1 MIFHINIES
10 NPGSV
15 GRLGAGLIHASL
27 LKFQKFNGI
36 KVQIV
41 KEPTLLFEKS
51 QLNLTRSKI
60 YNEQNKRVYVKFI
73 FMTILFE
80 FGKTHKKLVLL

>member
-27 LKFQKFNGI
+27 LKFLRFNGI
-36 KVQIV
+36 KVQTV

-51 QLNLTRSKI
+51 QLNLDLSKI
-60 YNEQNKRVYVKFI
+60 YNIQDKRVYIKFI
-73 FMTILFE
+73 FMTILFACD
-80 FGKTHKKLVLL
+80 VLK

>member
-27 LKFQKFNGI
+27 LKFNFKFNGI
-36 KVQIV
+36 KV
-41 KEPTLLFEKS
+41 
-51 QLNLTRSKI
+51 
-60 YNEQNKRVYVKFI
+60 
-73 FMTILFE
+73 
-80 FGKTHKKLVLL
+80 

>member
-1 MIFHINIES
+1 MIIHINIES

-27 LKFQKFNGI
+27 FKQYNCQFNGV

-51 QLNLTRSKI
+51 QLNKI
-60 YNEQNKRVYVKFI
+60 
-73 FMTILFE
+73 LP
-80 FGKTHKKLVLL
+80 

>member
-41 KEPTLLFEKS
+41 KEPKLLFEKS
-51 QLNLTRSKI
+51 QLNLSLITIQQEYKYINRKT
-60 YNEQNKRVYVKFI
+60 EMNKVRTQI
-73 FMTILFE
+73 II
-80 FGKTHKKLVLL
+80 

>member
-27 LKFQKFNGI
+27 FKLLKFNGI

-51 QLNLTRSKI
+51 QLSSNFSKI
-60 YNEQNKRVYVKFI
+60 SKIRVDSTIKR
-73 FMTILFE
+73 TE
-80 FGKTHKKLVLL
+80 KKEMKMEEKE

>member
-27 LKFQKFNGI
+27 LKFLKFNGI
-36 KVQIV
+36 KVQTV

-51 QLNLTRSKI
+51 QLNPIKTQKLSAVPKKSFSKLC
-60 YNEQNKRVYVKFI
+60 YFI
-73 FMTILFE
+73 
-80 FGKTHKKLVLL
+80 K

>member
-1 MIFHINIES
+1 MIFHINKES

-36 KVQIV
+36 KV
-41 KEPTLLFEKS
+41 
-51 QLNLTRSKI
+51 
-60 YNEQNKRVYVKFI
+60 
-73 FMTILFE
+73 
-80 FGKTHKKLVLL
+80 

>member
-27 LKFQKFNGI
+27 LKFLRFNGI
-36 KVQIV
+36 KV
-41 KEPTLLFEKS
+41 
-51 QLNLTRSKI
+51 
-60 YNEQNKRVYVKFI
+60 
-73 FMTILFE
+73 
-80 FGKTHKKLVLL
+80 